1 MRSGKMKDKIEKV
14 LNIIKENKNIAEDFK
29 TNPTKVIESIVGK
42 DLPDD
47 VINAIIN
54 GVKARLTADKASDFL
69 GGIKKLF

>member
-1 MRSGKMKDKIEKV
+1 MKDKIEKV

-69 GGIKKLF
+69 GGIKNYFSN